1 MALHANDHE
10 ITWTLSTLAE
20 QLALLPLAPK
30 YGNARAAEL
39 DLFEYISVF
48 AGALEESARRWRAVV
63 KKMATKVV
71 WSGGVKLAVAPSK
84 ASDTAL
90 KWQKEGR
97 IRLESWENLADE
109 LPAMF

>member
-30 YGNARAAEL
+30 YSNARAAEL
-39 DLFEYISVF
+39 DLFEYIPVF
-48 AGALEESARRWRAVV
+48 AGALEESARGWRAVV
-63 KKMATKVV
+63 KKMATV
-71 WSGGVKLAVAPSK
+71 WSDGIKLAVAPSK